1 MSAVEG
7 RLESCEGAPGV
18 GRYRKAI
25 WASMTG
31 YMVMLMLAITFIKHY
46 PESTWRYPAV
56 LVPVVPAI
64 FGLVG
69 IMRAIRAMD
78 EMQRR
83 VHLEGVAFAF
93 IVTVLITLSWGLLE
107 RAGMPKLP
115 SIWVCTLMLGLWGI
129 GNRLAARRYR

>member
-1 MSAVEG
+1 M
-7 RLESCEGAPGV
+7 CEAGPEV
-18 GRYRKAI
+18 RRYRKAI
-25 WASMTG
+25 WASMGG
-31 YMVMLMLAITFIKHY
+31 YMVTLMLAVTFIKAL
-46 PESTWRYPAV
+46 PSSSWRYPV
-56 LVPVVPAI
+56 MLLPVIPAI

-83 VHLEGVAFAF
+83 VHLEGVAFSF
-93 IVTVLITLSWGLLE
+93 ILTVLITLSWGLLE